1 MPPAGSDVPKQNELL
16 KPALIALED
25 GGEYTVD
32 QIVERVIRNMG
43 LDPSIAEVE
52 SSTVKNKSQLKANVE
67 WALTQ
72 LKNLGLIESRKIT
85 FRNITPYGIRVLREG
100 LDIGSLKPGSKIEEN
115 VSPDGTIH
123 SFFELL
129 KSHGISLDTGLVEDF
144 LLSLKSKQ
152 FMILSGGTGTGK
164 TKIATVYGQYLNQT
178 KEPNINFR
186 ELSFEVSTTDR
197 FETNHGFTLRG
208 ETLKSLLPGGK
219 DPLDGVYQFKL
230 AGIEGSA
237 EINMTPRFKF
247 KQTGDSWREIVEIVK
262 HASKASKKNTLT
274 LKCPVKTGNSSNY
287 AIIPV
292 GSNWT
297 DSRHILGY
305 RNMISGTYSKTP
317 ALDLIISSDSNVAS
331 PHLLILD
338 EMNLSHVER
347 YFSDVISAMESGEPI
362 NLDSKGIDD
371 TPDEI
376 VLNDNLFVIGTVNM
390 DETTYAFSPKVLDRA
405 NVIEFEPSSVEHYC
419 RGSSADYEPLGDVEF
434 LQNCMKGLECRKM
447 KAPGILAE
455 IGPAFSDEFVKDFDG
470 IQAIMTKMGL
480 PFGFRTIDEVC
491 RFMYVAWIYEGK
503 GSFDRWRRYMD
514 SQIRQKILPKIHGNS
529 AISIPLKDLQAFC
542 ASHGY
547 PKSAK
552 RLEKMVN
559 TLETQRY
566 VSFNC

>member
-32 QIVERVIRNMG
+32 QIVERVIGNMG

-115 VSPDGTIH
+115 VSPDGTIR

-164 TKIATVYGQYLNQT
+164 TKIAALYGQYLDST
-178 KEPNINFR
+178 SSPGIR
-186 ELSFEVSTTDR
+186 ELPFDVTITDKFES
-197 FETNHGFTLRG
+197 NHGFTLRG
-208 ETLKSLLPGGK
+208 DTLKNLLPGGK
-219 DPLDGVYQFKL
+219 DPLDGTYQFTL
-230 AGIEGSA
+230 VGCEGSA
-237 EINMTPRFKF
+237 RIDMTPRIWFDPKSS
-247 KQTGDSWREIVEIVK
+247 SWADLVHNVK
-262 HASKASKKNTLT
+262 DATRTSKKATLV
-274 LKCPVKTGNSSNY
+274 LKCPVDAGNSGNY
-287 AIIPV
+287 TIIPV

-347 YFSDVISAMESGEPI
+347 YFSDIISAMESGEPI
-362 NLDSKGIDD
+362 GLDSKGIDD